1 MDMRFLRENKALLLL
16 AVPLPFFLYYGDEVV
31 LSWVRAF
38 HKTRPDIG
46 QVLQSADHIMYIAA
60 HGATLIIGALLLYL
74 IGKYVNRKF
83 YNVGMSLL
91 IGLVTSGI
99 VVQIVKHLIGRARP
113 RITDSLVII
122 GPTFRGS
129 YDSFPSGH
137 TAMAFCLA
145 CILSHYFPAYRIPFY
160 LFAILEGL
168 ARIDGTSHF
177 PSDVLAGAI
186 VGIVIAKVLELK
198 MPDPAKDM
206 GAGGFAES

>member
-1 MDMRFLRENKALLLL
+1 M
-16 AVPLPFFLYYGDEVV
+16 FFLKESRGLVAIAVFIPIFVFYLDEAV
-31 LSWVRAF
+31 LKWIREF
-38 HKTRPDIG
+38 HLVHPDIG
-46 QVLQSADHIMYIAA
+46 RLLQSADRAMYFAA
-60 HGATLIIGALLLYL
+60 HGATLIIGALLLCL

-145 CILSHYFPAYRIPFY
+145 CILSRSFPAYRILFY
-160 LFAILEGL
+160 LFAVLEGL

-186 VGIVIAKVLELK
+186 VGIVIGKVLEMK
-198 MPDPAKDM
+198 MPHPAKDIRA
-206 GAGGFAES
+206 GALGKS